1 MPKRELVVTL
11 ETVTPMFLGGAE
23 QQPELRAASFR
34 GAMRFWLRALFG
46 GLYGDDLITVKKK
59 EAEVFGD
66 TGRASAVV
74 VRVDGTPKISN
85 RPKPEELPR
94 NIQYLFWTL
103 FVNPNDKRQC
113 IIPGSKFRV
122 SLMLRPGLPNTEPL
136 WLGGSALWLC
146 IRLGGLGTRSR
157 RTLGSLSAIAQS
169 SVILPKDLPSFVSQA
184 KTPIDLVNEL
194 QEGLNLLKSGIGQSN
209 NSAKQFCTLG
219 DGTCRIAV
227 VANRKPW
234 QTWQSAAEKLGSELK
249 TLRTTIPNKQRV
261 ALGLPFR
268 NSPREYK
275 QIKRYASPFLLS
287 IAPLESGDFV
297 GTIVVFKPQLETDFV
312 IPFDKFLQTFDFHKE
327 IRV

>member
-1 MPKRELVVTL
+1 MRKLSVTL
-11 ETVTPMFLGGAE
+11 ETVTPLFLGGAE

-34 GAMRFWLRALFG
+34 GAMRFWLRALLG
-46 GLYGDDLITVKKK
+46 GVYGDDLETIKGK

-66 TGRASAVV
+66 TERASVV
-74 VRVDGTPKISN
+74 MLRVDGSPKISN

-122 SLMLRPGLPNTEPL
+122 LLMARPGLLNTEPL

-169 SVILPKDLPSFVSQA
+169 SVVLPKVLPSFVSQA
-184 KTPIDLVNEL
+184 KTPVDFANEL
-194 QEGLNLLKSGIGQSN
+194 QEGLNLLKSGIGPLN
-209 NSAKQFCTLG
+209 NPAKQFCTLG
-219 DGTCRIAV
+219 NDTCRIAV
-227 VANRKPW
+227 VADRKPW
-234 QTWQSAAEKLGSELK
+234 QTWQSAAEKLGNELK
-249 TLRTTIPNKQRV
+249 TFRITIPQKQRV
-261 ALGLPFR
+261 ALGLPFK
-268 NSPREYK
+268 NSPGEYK

-287 IAPLESGDFV
+287 IARLESGNFV
-297 GTIVVFKPQLETDFV
+297 GTIVMFKPQLETEFV
-312 IPFDKFLQTFDFHKE
+312 IPVDKFLQTFDFHRE
-327 IRV
+327 IQL